1 MERDVSSLKRDEG
14 GSVPVLLVR
23 EFAAFREE
31 LPRLMRR
38 TDWERFVASLS
49 RLNQMAES
57 AGYREICLKSQSV
70 IELMG
75 RRGAGRDEP
84 GERVVTLIESLLAVL
99 AHCEWRE
106 KEKIGGVLSF
116 TNEPLYGWEN
126 PGAHDSPLGE
136 LSR

>member
-1 MERDVSSLKRDEG
+1 MKRDEG
-14 GSVPVLLVR
+14 DPVLGLLVR

-38 TDWERFVASLS
+38 TDWEKLVASLG

-57 AGYREICLKSQSV
+57 AGYREICLKSQSL

-75 RRGAGRDEP
+75 RRGAGRDAP
-84 GERVVTLIESLLAVL
+84 GERVISLIESLLAVL

-106 KEKIGGVLSF
+106 KEKMGGELSF
-116 TNEPLYGWEN
+116 TSEPLYGWEN
-126 PGAHDSPLGE
+126 PGSHDSPVGE